1 MYKCRASSWNYKT
14 VEITLSDVFNE
25 LSYED
30 VLDAIPINMLEEYL
44 SKNKE
49 SSLKL
54 NETDYIK
61 IQNRRSFGYDV
72 DIDTDDVDLS
82 EYEDYEIED
91 EYNSRKL
98 YEGHIARDFDGDIR
112 SYIGAK
118 YNFFPSAL
126 TDDEVLELVKKE
138 LKK

>member
-25 LSYED
+25 LSYEE
-30 VLDAIPINMLEEYL
+30 VLDTIPINVLEKYL
-44 SKNKE
+44 AENKE
-49 SSLKL
+49 THL
-54 NETDYIK
+54 NERDSVAL
-61 IQNRRSFGYDV
+61 QNHRRFDYDV
-72 DIDTDDVDLS
+72 DIDTDDIDLS

-98 YEGHIARDFDGDIR
+98 YEGHIARDFNGDIR

-126 TDDEVLELVKKE
+126 TDDEILELIKKE

>member
-25 LSYED
+25 LSYEK
-30 VLDAIPINMLEEYL
+30 VLDTIPINVLEKYL
-44 SKNKE
+44 AENKE
-49 SSLKL
+49 THL
-54 NETDYIK
+54 NETDYTK
-61 IQNRRSFGYDV
+61 LQNRCSFDYDV
-72 DIDTDDVDLS
+72 DIDTDDIDLS

-98 YEGHIARDFDGDIR
+98 YEGHIARDFNGDIR

-126 TDDEVLELVKKE
+126 TDDEILELIKKE

>member
-1 MYKCRASSWNYKT
+1 MGWYNNYKT

-25 LSYED
+25 LSYEE
-30 VLDAIPINMLEEYL
+30 VLDTIPINVLEKYL
-44 SKNKE
+44 AENKE
-49 SSLKL
+49 THL
-54 NETDYIK
+54 NERDSVAL
-61 IQNRRSFGYDV
+61 QNHHRFDYDV

-91 EYNSRKL
+91 EYNSREL
-98 YEGHIARDFDGDIR
+98 YKGHIARDFDGDIR

-126 TDDEVLELVKKE
+126 TDDEVLELVKKD

>member
-1 MYKCRASSWNYKT
+1 MYRAKFCNYKT
-14 VEITLSDVFNE
+14 IEITLSDVFNE
-25 LSYED
+25 LSYDD
-30 VLDAIPINMLEEYL
+30 VLDAIPINVLEVYL
-44 SKNKE
+44 AKNREVHKNEKE
-49 SSLKL
+49 
-54 NETDYIK
+54 YIK
-61 IQNRRSFGYDV
+61 IQNHCRFDYDV

-98 YEGHIARDFDGDIR
+98 YKGHIARDFDGDIR
-112 SYIGAK
+112 SYIGDK

>member
-1 MYKCRASSWNYKT
+1 MYSSWNYKT

-25 LSYED
+25 LSYEE
-30 VLDAIPINMLEEYL
+30 VLDTIPINVLKKYL
-44 SKNKE
+44 AENKE
-49 SSLKL
+49 THL
-54 NETDYIK
+54 NETDYTK
-61 IQNRRSFGYDV
+61 RQNRCSFDYDV
-72 DIDTDDVDLS
+72 DIDTDDIDLS

-98 YEGHIARDFDGDIR
+98 YEGHIARDFNGDIR

-126 TDDEVLELVKKE
+126 TDDEILELIKKE